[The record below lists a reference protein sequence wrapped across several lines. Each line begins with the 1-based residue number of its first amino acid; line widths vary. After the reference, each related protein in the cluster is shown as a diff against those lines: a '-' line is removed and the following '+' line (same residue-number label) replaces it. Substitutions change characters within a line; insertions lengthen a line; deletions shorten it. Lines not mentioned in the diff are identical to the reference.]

1 MRAVSVASI
10 QLAVPGW
17 DREANL
23 AEAERLVREAAAQGA
38 QVILLPELFEL
49 PYFCTE
55 QDAKHFR
62 HALPY
67 EGHPAIT
74 RFSRVAAET
83 APAASKA
90 VTSSSVITACRSS
103 PISTAS
109 RCRKRGATSLQSCFI
124 VSISMP
130 SQ

>member
-1 MRAVSVASI
+1 MRAVSVAAI

-23 AEAERLVREAAAQGA
+23 VQAEHLVREAAAQGA

-62 HALPY
+62 HALPFD
-67 EGHPAIT
+67 GHPAIT
-74 RFSRVAAET
+74 RFSRVAAELN
-83 APAASKA
+83 
-90 VTSSSVITACRSS
+90 VVL
-103 PISTAS
+103 PISFFEKAGNVFYNTVAMIDADG
-109 RCRKRGATSLQSCFI
+109 RVLALPQN
-124 VSISMP
+124 P
-130 SQ
+130 YP